1 MASQQ
6 DLQELLRVITSRKGV
21 SMMAAM
27 GQVKALQAV
36 DLRNIQQISDAP
48 FDLVE
53 RALGDAKMARSLH
66 TACKTHSKRPSS
78 KRSGDSLSAT
88 SDKRAKKQHA
98 SSDPEPAGRSAKE
111 QEDALALP
119 LVTNEEEIA
128 EASIYT
134 NRAPLMLAFVLELL
148 RYTMPMQPLS
158 SRLSLAQAVI
168 SANAR
173 TKAVGIGLT
182 KTNGEDGSW
191 DEGQPKINIMGRTIA
206 VLKRG
211 DYVLEGDEAVVP
223 VSSDNTSGPPPQTAS
238 DTSGVTLQQYDNA
251 ASTTSP
257 WFTSRQITFKSST
270 FVARVMSVR
279 DGRQVPALI
288 RSLLSSEPHIQT
300 ATHNAWGYRV
310 QRQGQGGK
318 SEEVREAC
326 EDDGEAGCGEFILR
340 LMREAGVADVVVV
353 LSRWFGGEML
363 GPDRWRLMRNV
374 VTEALSQRLRV
385 PQSEFRCD
393 SVAFWALDFQSTH
406 DRPGGSGNT
415 LSANDW
421 NPTVVGAS
429 IHRPE
434 TARAY
439 LLKSF
444 ASDQYERSAKVEDTK
459 GGLEGN
465 TLKAKGKKLNKP
477 EAEAERLQN
486 LGLLLGALRL
496 LFESWS
502 NLTPLEMD
510 RRAFSWY
517 AAIRPD
523 VEWGI
528 AGWGAKGWLK
538 LSDIL
543 QLRRNSQ
550 GKKE

>member
-21 SMMAAM
+21 SMMVAM

-36 DLRNIQQISDAP
+36 GLRSIQQINEAP

-53 RALGDAKMARSLH
+53 RALGDAKTARSLL
-66 TACKTHSKRPSS
+66 TAFKTHSKRPST
-78 KRSGDSLSAT
+78 KRAGDSLNNA
-88 SDKRAKKQHA
+88 SDKRAKQQHN
-98 SSDPEPAGRSAKE
+98 SSDSEAAGIGVKE

-119 LVTNEEEIA
+119 VVTNEEEMA

-148 RYTMPMQPLS
+148 RYTMPVQPLS
-158 SRLSLAQAVI
+158 SRLSLAQAVT

-173 TKAVGIGLT
+173 TKAVGIGLARAS
-182 KTNGEDGSW
+182 GEDGSW
-191 DEGQPKINIMGRTIA
+191 SEGQPKVNIMGRTIA

-211 DYVLEGDEAVVP
+211 EYKLETDETVVP
-223 VSSDNTSGPPPQTAS
+223 VRSDGTPGTVPRVTSGP
-238 DTSGVTLQQYDNA
+238 SGVTLQGRGNA
-251 ASTTSP
+251 ASTTLP
-257 WFTSRQITFKSST
+257 WSTSRQITFKSST
-270 FVARVMSVR
+270 FVARVTSVE
-279 DGRQVPALI
+279 DSGQVSALVH
-288 RSLLSSEPHIQT
+288 SLLLSEPHLQT
-300 ATHNAWGYRV
+300 ATHNAWAYRV
-310 QRQGQGGK
+310 PKQGRVAGMG
-318 SEEVREAC
+318 EVHEAC
-326 EDDGEAGCGEFILR
+326 EDDGETGCGEFILR
-340 LMREAGVADVVVV
+340 LMREAGVVDVVVV

-385 PQSEFRCD
+385 PQSEVGCD
-393 SVAFWALDFQSTH
+393 DVALWALGFQSTN
-406 DRPGGSGNT
+406 DRPGESGSART
-415 LSANDW
+415 PNDW
-421 NPTVVGAS
+421 NHDVVGAS
-429 IHRPE
+429 IYRPE
-434 TARAY
+434 SARMY

-444 ASDQYERSAKVEDTK
+444 SSDHYDNSATRGGGE

-465 TLKAKGKKLNKP
+465 TSRAKGKKLSKP
-477 EAEAERLQN
+477 EAEAERLRN

-517 AAIRPD
+517 ATIRPH
-523 VEWGI
+523 VEQGM

-543 QLRRNSQ
+543 QLRRNSE
-550 GKKE
+550 GKEK